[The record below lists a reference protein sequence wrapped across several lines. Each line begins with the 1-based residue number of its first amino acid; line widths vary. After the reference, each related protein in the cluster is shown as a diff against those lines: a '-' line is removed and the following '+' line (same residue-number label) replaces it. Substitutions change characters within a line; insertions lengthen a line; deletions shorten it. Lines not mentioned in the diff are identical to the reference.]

1 VTVVELGEQAAT
13 LDVGGQRHTFPLA
26 EIDRYWD
33 GFFIAVWKT
42 PVVRSLPILPGS
54 RGKDVTWLRH
64 RLGEIDGR
72 ADGGANLD
80 VFDDELKARVVAFQ
94 RARSL
99 VADGVVGDETLA
111 QLRTLQRDGGT
122 PRLVRSGS

>member
-1 VTVVELGEQAAT
+1 
-13 LDVGGQRHTFPLA
+13 
-26 EIDRYWD
+26 
-33 GFFIAVWKT
+33 
-42 PVVRSLPILPGS
+42 VRSVPIVPGS
-54 RGKDVTWLRH
+54 RGKDVAWLRQ

-72 ADGGANLD
+72 NGDGAQRD

-111 QLRTLQRDGGT
+111 QMGTLQRDGGT
-122 PRLVRSGS
+122 PRLVRAGS